1 MKHEG
6 SDFYMTHFKRI
17 VINDLLSNVAL
28 SAFNI
33 YTIWYLANVVHSQSA
48 VALFGCAGFVEI
60 VLASF
65 GGRMSDRFP
74 RINLIRIGSV
84 ARMVA
89 LLVLI
94 VMQKMSVS
102 FTAVSVAVGCVLSF
116 VTSFYLPAIETI
128 APAFSEDDDELIRNN
143 ASLNMVQQLATI
155 LGSALSG
162 VLVLLKSALVSY
174 GIILVIMVASCVMM
188 LKIPSDSVSRDE
200 TETDESMLDSLRQ
213 VVHLEVIRVLLPY
226 ATLINVSFW
235 LYWYLTPMYLARRLP
250 DFKAAY
256 SIQEMTI
263 GITAGVSGFLFSH
276 VVRDASR
283 HLHGYA
289 QWLVLQGVGIALFPL
304 GAVFLTN
311 QKVLLTLL
319 VVSWIVYGIAN
330 YMTGTIF
337 VTIVQKKT
345 ADKMLGVTYGVVFS
359 LFGAIAPLSSVFSPA
374 FSSIG
379 PVGLLL
385 LTMPMIVLPAVMMV
399 DRRVNGLMRGV

>member
-17 VINDLLSNVAL
+17 VMNDLLSNVAL

-162 VLVLLKSALVSY
+162 VLVFLKSALVSY
-174 GIILVIMVASCVMM
+174 GIILVIMM
-188 LKIPSDSVSRDE
+188 LRIPSDSVSRE
-200 TETDESMLDSLRQ
+200 ENETDESMLDSLRQ

-226 ATLINVSFW
+226 ATMINVSFW

-311 QKVLLTLL
+311 QKFLLALL

-345 ADKMLGVTYGVVFS
+345 EAKMLGVTYGVVFS

-385 LTMPMIVLPAVMMV
+385 LTLPMIVLPAVMMV

>member
-1 MKHEG
+1 
-6 SDFYMTHFKRI
+6 MTHFKRI

-174 GIILVIMVASCVMM
+174 GIILVIMM
-188 LKIPSDSVSRDE
+188 LRIPSDSVSREE

-311 QKVLLTLL
+311 QKVLLALL

-385 LTMPMIVLPAVMMV
+385 LTLPMIVLPAVMMV

>member
-17 VINDLLSNVAL
+17 VMNDLLSNVAL

-89 LLVLI
+89 LAFLI

-174 GIILVIMVASCVMM
+174 GIILVIMIASCVMM
-188 LKIPSDSVSRDE
+188 LRIPSDSVSREE

-226 ATLINVSFW
+226 ATMINVSFW

-276 VVRDASR
+276 VVRDASK

-304 GAVFLTN
+304 GSACGFVDCLWHCKLHDGNDFRDNRAEEDRSQNAWRYIRSRLFAVRGN
-311 QKVLLTLL
+311 R
-319 VVSWIVYGIAN
+319 
-330 YMTGTIF
+330 
-337 VTIVQKKT
+337 T
-345 ADKMLGVTYGVVFS
+345 AV
-359 LFGAIAPLSSVFSPA
+359 
-374 FSSIG
+374 
-379 PVGLLL
+379 VGLQ
-385 LTMPMIVLPAVMMV
+385 PCIFQYRSGRAASFDPAH
-399 DRRVNGLMRGV
+399 DCPASGHDG

>member
-1 MKHEG
+1 M
-6 SDFYMTHFKRI
+6 
-17 VINDLLSNVAL
+17 NDLLSNVAL

-89 LLVLI
+89 LAFLI
-94 VMQKMSVS
+94 VMHKMSVS

-188 LKIPSDSVSRDE
+188 LRIPSDSVSREE

-283 HLHGYA
+283 HL
-289 QWLVLQGVGIALFPL
+289 QGVGIALFPL
-304 GAVFLTN
+304 DAVFLTN
-311 QKVLLTLL
+311 QKVLLALL

-374 FSSIG
+374 FSNIG

-385 LTMPMIVLPAVMMV
+385 LTLPMIVLPAVMMV
-399 DRRVNGLMRGV
+399 DRWVNGLMRGV

>member
-1 MKHEG
+1 
-6 SDFYMTHFKRI
+6 MTHFKRI
-17 VINDLLSNVAL
+17 VMNDLLSNVAL

-89 LLVLI
+89 LAFLI
-94 VMQKMSVS
+94 VMHKMSVS

-188 LKIPSDSVSRDE
+188 LRIPSDSVSREE

-304 GAVFLTN
+304 GAVFFDESEGSAGFACGFVDCLRHCKLHDGNDFRDNRAEEDRSQNAWRYIRSRLFAVRGNCTA
-311 QKVLLTLL
+311 
-319 VVSWIVYGIAN
+319 VVSLQPC
-330 YMTGTIF
+330 IF
-337 VTIVQKKT
+337 QYRSGRT
-345 ADKMLGVTYGVVFS
+345 ASFD
-359 LFGAIAPLSSVFSPA
+359 PA
-374 FSSIG
+374 HDC
-379 PVGLLL
+379 
-385 LTMPMIVLPAVMMV
+385 PASGH
-399 DRRVNGLMRGV
+399 DG

>member
-1 MKHEG
+1 MQHEG

-17 VINDLLSNVAL
+17 VMNDLLSNVAL

-89 LLVLI
+89 LAFLI
-94 VMQKMSVS
+94 VMHKMSVS

-174 GIILVIMVASCVMM
+174 GIILVIMM
-188 LKIPSDSVSRDE
+188 LRIPSDSVSREE

-311 QKVLLTLL
+311 QKVLLALL

-385 LTMPMIVLPAVMMV
+385 LTLPMIVLPAVMMV

>member
-1 MKHEG
+1 
-6 SDFYMTHFKRI
+6 MTHFKRI
-17 VINDLLSNVAL
+17 VMNDLLSNVAL

-162 VLVLLKSALVSY
+162 VLVFLKSALVSY
-174 GIILVIMVASCVMM
+174 GIILVIMM
-188 LKIPSDSVSRDE
+188 LRIPSDSVSRE
-200 TETDESMLDSLRQ
+200 ENETDESMLDSLRQ

-226 ATLINVSFW
+226 ATMINVSFW

-311 QKVLLTLL
+311 QKFLLALL

-345 ADKMLGVTYGVVFS
+345 EAKMLGVTYGVVFS

-385 LTMPMIVLPAVMMV
+385 LTLPMIVLPAVMMV

>member
-17 VINDLLSNVAL
+17 VMNDLLSNVAL

-162 VLVLLKSALVSY
+162 VLVFLKSALVSY
-174 GIILVIMVASCVMM
+174 GIILVIMM
-188 LKIPSDSVSRDE
+188 LRIPSDSVSRE
-200 TETDESMLDSLRQ
+200 ENETDESMLDSLRQ

-226 ATLINVSFW
+226 ATMINVSFW

-311 QKVLLTLL
+311 QKFLLALL

-345 ADKMLGVTYGVVFS
+345 EAKMLGVTYGVVFS

-379 PVGLLL
+379 PVWLLL
-385 LTMPMIVLPAVMMV
+385 LTLPMIVLPAVMMV

>member
-1 MKHEG
+1 
-6 SDFYMTHFKRI
+6 
-17 VINDLLSNVAL
+17 
-28 SAFNI
+28 
-33 YTIWYLANVVHSQSA
+33 
-48 VALFGCAGFVEI
+48 
-60 VLASF
+60 
-65 GGRMSDRFP
+65 
-74 RINLIRIGSV
+74 
-84 ARMVA
+84 
-89 LLVLI
+89 
-94 VMQKMSVS
+94 
-102 FTAVSVAVGCVLSF
+102 
-116 VTSFYLPAIETI
+116 
-128 APAFSEDDDELIRNN
+128 
-143 ASLNMVQQLATI
+143 
-155 LGSALSG
+155 
-162 VLVLLKSALVSY
+162 
-174 GIILVIMVASCVMM
+174 
-188 LKIPSDSVSRDE
+188 
-200 TETDESMLDSLRQ
+200 MLDSLKQ

-311 QKVLLTLL
+311 QKVLLALL

-374 FSSIG
+374 FSNIG

-385 LTMPMIVLPAVMMV
+385 LTLPMIVLPAVMMV
-399 DRRVNGLMRGV
+399 DRRVNGLMREV

>member
-1 MKHEG
+1 MQHEG

-17 VINDLLSNVAL
+17 VMNDLLSNVAL

-94 VMQKMSVS
+94 LMQKMSVS

-128 APAFSEDDDELIRNN
+128 APAFSEDDDELIRKN

-174 GIILVIMVASCVMM
+174 GIISSCVMM
-188 LKIPSDSVSRDE
+188 LRIPSDSVSREE

-311 QKVLLTLL
+311 QKVLLALL

-345 ADKMLGVTYGVVFS
+345 ETKMLGVTYGVVFS

-379 PVGLLL
+379 SVGLFL
-385 LTMPMIVLPAVMMV
+385 LTLPMIVLPAVMMV
-399 DRRVNGLMRGV
+399 DRRGNGLMRGV

>member
-1 MKHEG
+1 M
-6 SDFYMTHFKRI
+6 
-17 VINDLLSNVAL
+17 NDLLSNVAL

-84 ARMVA
+84 ARMIA

-162 VLVLLKSALVSY
+162 VLVLLKSVLVSY

-188 LKIPSDSVSRDE
+188 LRIPSDSVSREE

-226 ATLINVSFW
+226 ATMINVSFW

-289 QWLVLQGVGIALFPL
+289 QWLVLQGVG
-304 GAVFLTN
+304 AVFLTN
-311 QKVLLTLL
+311 QKVLLALL

-385 LTMPMIVLPAVMMV
+385 LTLPMIVLPAVMMV

>member
-17 VINDLLSNVAL
+17 VMNDLLSNVAL

-48 VALFGCAGFVEI
+48 VALFGCVGFVEI

-89 LLVLI
+89 LLALI

-188 LKIPSDSVSRDE
+188 LRIPSDSVSRE
-200 TETDESMLDSLRQ
+200 ENETDESMLDSLRQ

-226 ATLINVSFW
+226 ATMINVSFW

-256 SIQEMTI
+256 P
-263 GITAGVSGFLFSH
+263 F
-276 VVRDASR
+276 R
-283 HLHGYA
+283 
-289 QWLVLQGVGIALFPL
+289 
-304 GAVFLTN
+304 
-311 QKVLLTLL
+311 K
-319 VVSWIVYGIAN
+319 
-330 YMTGTIF
+330 
-337 VTIVQKKT
+337 
-345 ADKMLGVTYGVVFS
+345 
-359 LFGAIAPLSSVFSPA
+359 
-374 FSSIG
+374 
-379 PVGLLL
+379 
-385 LTMPMIVLPAVMMV
+385 
-399 DRRVNGLMRGV
+399 

>member
-1 MKHEG
+1 
-6 SDFYMTHFKRI
+6 MTHFKRI
-17 VINDLLSNVAL
+17 VMNDLLSNVAL

-89 LLVLI
+89 LAFLI

-174 GIILVIMVASCVMM
+174 GIILVIMIASCVMM
-188 LKIPSDSVSRDE
+188 LRIPSDSVSREE

-226 ATLINVSFW
+226 ATMINVSFW

-276 VVRDASR
+276 VVRDASK

-304 GAVFLTN
+304 GSACGFVDCLWHCKLHDGNDFRDNRAEEDRSQNAWRYIRSRLFAVRGN
-311 QKVLLTLL
+311 R
-319 VVSWIVYGIAN
+319 
-330 YMTGTIF
+330 
-337 VTIVQKKT
+337 T
-345 ADKMLGVTYGVVFS
+345 AV
-359 LFGAIAPLSSVFSPA
+359 
-374 FSSIG
+374 
-379 PVGLLL
+379 VGLQ
-385 LTMPMIVLPAVMMV
+385 PCIFQYRSGRAASFDPAH
-399 DRRVNGLMRGV
+399 DCPASGHDG